1 MDKNGHDEK
10 RVQTAENRD
19 EDHAENERIRNITLQ
34 EMTTQGKLE
43 MAMIPVMVI
52 KSELRER
59 LIWKSRLSDGTF
71 EIELCLKLSLI
82 ETY

>member
-1 MDKNGHDEK
+1 MDKNGYDEK

-52 KSELRER
+52 KSELQER
-59 LIWKSRLSDGTF
+59 LIWKSRLSDETF
-71 EIELCLKLSLI
+71 EIELCLKLS
-82 ETY
+82 